1 MSLQTAFQ
9 LASRFSRTWV
19 RSRAT
24 DAAEYQGFSI
34 LGALASMSA
43 ATCGNAHML
52 VDVFVN
58 VDVVDVVDDD
68 VSRDTCEGGIVEKR
82 VLRAA
87 RVTVLDT

>member
-1 MSLQTAFQ
+1 
-9 LASRFSRTWV
+9 
-19 RSRAT
+19 
-24 DAAEYQGFSI
+24 
-34 LGALASMSA
+34 
-43 ATCGNAHML
+43 ML